1 MFRGSFLWSFC
12 CKFSEKFFFYLPVN
26 ADKPDFVS
34 FLVFV
39 AAAASFT
46 AKILSFETV
55 GKREAILSPVPKQW
69 ISKDIPSY
77 WSQSERAKIA
87 IHWFVNNNTDY
98 RQKKGQNRE
107 ALGCISFVVWVEL
120 EKMAQN
126 FTRFVGKKNQKF
138 FLRIF
143 ESVQICRH
151 FGTPFT
157 EHEDSDCSSGVFQY
171 WTSLMNCRK
180 EKILQGKIF

>member
-1 MFRGSFLWSFC
+1 MFRGSFFWSFC

-98 RQKKGQNRE
+98 RQKKGQKPRSPE
-107 ALGCISFVVWVEL
+107 DEVALASLFGQSWRKWRKISHVLWRRTEPEIFFYEFLKAFKFAATLALPSPSMKIRIVPPVSFSTEL
-120 EKMAQN
+120 RWWIAG
-126 FTRFVGKKNQKF
+126 RKN
-138 FLRIF
+138 LA
-143 ESVQICRH
+143 
-151 FGTPFT
+151 G
-157 EHEDSDCSSGVFQY
+157 
-171 WTSLMNCRK
+171 
-180 EKILQGKIF
+180 